1 MKINLVLRE
10 LHRSE
15 RTLAHR
21 LNVVSARHK
30 SEQDIHHLAHDLAQ
44 WSQSHLEDIAQCGR
58 HHGVRLAA
66 NPRTQARTAALQRT
80 MSAMVRKR
88 PEPALLLLADL
99 RRIHRT
105 AAGVSLDWEMLAQA
119 AQASRDQR
127 LLRLCQRCHP
137 ETLRQLRWSNA
148 MVKELSA
155 QALVS

>member
-1 MKINLVLRE
+1 MKINLVLRQ

-15 RTLAHR
+15 SQLAHR

-30 SEQDIHHLAHDLAQ
+30 TEQDIYHLAHDLAQ
-44 WSQSHLEDIAQCGR
+44 WSQSHLEDLAHCGR
-58 HHGVRLAA
+58 RYGVRLAA
-66 NPRTQARTAALQRT
+66 KPRTRASTAALQHA
-80 MSAMVRKR
+80 MSALVRKR

-99 RRIHRT
+99 RRIHTT

-119 AQASRDQR
+119 AQAAKDQQ
-127 LLRLCQRCHP
+127 LLELCQSCHP

-155 QALVS
+155 QTLVS